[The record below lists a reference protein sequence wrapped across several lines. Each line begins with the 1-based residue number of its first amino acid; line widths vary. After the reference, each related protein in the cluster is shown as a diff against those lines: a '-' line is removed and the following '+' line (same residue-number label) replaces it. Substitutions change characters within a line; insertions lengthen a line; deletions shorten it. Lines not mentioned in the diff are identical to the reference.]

1 MLLIF
6 FVFYLFFFLMIRRPP
21 RSTQSRSSAAS
32 DVYKRQLRGC
42 LRGGCVGRRPGR
54 AHRVHRHESDQP
66 RHDHGR
72 PRRSRASRCGIART
86 DVTGISITP
95 LLGIPEVRP
104 GDDLGD
110 LIADAAGTQTLA
122 DRDVLVVAQKVVSKA
137 EGRLLP
143 GSDRRV
149 AALAESVRVL
159 RRQREMVISET
170 RHGFVCANAGVD
182 ASNVEGDN
190 VVLLPLDPDLSA
202 RRLRAQLKNL
212 LGVEVAVIVSDT
224 FGRAWR
230 VGQTNVAIGVAGLE
244 PFIDYRGT
252 TDTQGRDLSA
262 TRICVADELAGAA
275 EMVMAKTTGNCAA
288 IVRGAPVVLGRGAA
302 TEIARPPSEDL

>member
-1 MLLIF
+1 M
-6 FVFYLFFFLMIRRPP
+6 
-21 RSTQSRSSAAS
+21 
-32 DVYKRQLRGC
+32 
-42 LRGGCVGRRPGR
+42 
-54 AHRVHRHESDQP
+54 
-66 RHDHGR
+66 
-72 PRRSRASRCGIART
+72 
-86 DVTGISITP
+86 SITP
-95 LLGIPEVRP
+95 LPGIPEVRP
-104 GDDLGD
+104 GDDLGA
-110 LIADAAGTQTLA
+110 LIADAAGHERLEEG
-122 DRDVLVVAQKVVSKA
+122 DVLVVAHKVVSKA

-159 RRQREMVISET
+159 RRQKEMVISET

-202 RRLRAQLKNL
+202 RRLRARLENL

-230 VGQTNVAIGVAGLE
+230 IGQTNVAIGVAGLE

-275 EMVMAKTTGNCAA
+275 EMVMGKTTGNCAA
-288 IVRGAPVVLGRGAA
+288 IVRGAPVLLGRGAA
-302 TEIARPPSEDL
+302 TEIARPPHEDLFR

>member
-1 MLLIF
+1 
-6 FVFYLFFFLMIRRPP
+6 
-21 RSTQSRSSAAS
+21 
-32 DVYKRQLRGC
+32 
-42 LRGGCVGRRPGR
+42 
-54 AHRVHRHESDQP
+54 
-66 RHDHGR
+66 
-72 PRRSRASRCGIART
+72 
-86 DVTGISITP
+86 VTGISITP
-95 LLGIPEVRP
+95 LRGIPEVRP
-104 GDDLGD
+104 GDDLGA
-110 LIADAAGTQTLA
+110 LIADAAGHERLEEG
-122 DRDVLVVAQKVVSKA
+122 DVLVVAHKVVSKA

-149 AALAESVRVL
+149 AALAESVRLL
-159 RRQREMVISET
+159 RRQKEMVISET

-202 RRLRAQLKNL
+202 RRLRAQLENL

-230 VGQTNVAIGVAGLE
+230 IGQTNVAIGVAGLE
-244 PFIDYRGT
+244 PFLDYRGT

-275 EMVMAKTTGNCAA
+275 EMVMGKTTGNCAA
-288 IVRGAPVVLGRGAA
+288 IVRGAPVILGRGAA
-302 TEIARPPSEDL
+302 TEIARPPHEDLFR